1 MLGPM
6 RMTVAQCLE
15 SYKKMA
21 QRAFTPSDSWHYNL
35 IPHLPGPPGGQFSGE
50 ALAQA
55 VKDIVEEYKGD
66 SEALFADATCCKT

>member
-21 QRAFTPSDSWHYNL
+21 QRAFTPSESLPYNL
-35 IPHLPGPPGGQFSGE
+35 IPHFPGRPGGQFSGE
-50 ALAQA
+50 ALAKA